1 MVPTARMG
9 STLLDL
15 SIATKV
21 DIRTWL
27 KEMLLVLDTTLVL
40 KADQLT
46 TTTVLVVPRHPVL
59 ISNTTETF
67 KVFTKDRRRIC

>member
-1 MVPTARMG
+1 MG

-27 KEMLLVLDTTLVL
+27 KEMLLVLATTLVL

>member
-1 MVPTARMG
+1 MG

-27 KEMLLVLDTTLVL
+27 KEMLLVLATTLAL